1 MNAVIDQR
9 TGREVAR
16 FATYTEAA
24 NYRRDVLRP
33 QLAPDQ
39 PCQYAIRGVVA

>member
-9 TGREVAR
+9 TGLEVAR

-24 NYRRDVLRP
+24 NYRRDVLQTIQR
-33 QLAPDQ
+33 
-39 PCQYAIRGVVA
+39 YTIRGVAA